1 LEEGGKEGSPSEVI
15 IFAGWRKGAQMS
27 GVRGSGVE
35 GGLRAVPGGRVA
47 KKRRKKTQPQQ
58 RFLFAPGGKLKKA
71 EKGLFRVLFVY
82 P

>member
-1 LEEGGKEGSPSEVI
+1 MEEGGKEGSPSEVI

-47 KKRRKKTQPQQ
+47 KKKKKTPQ
-58 RFLFAPGGKLKKA
+58 RFLFAPGGKLKKT
-71 EKGLFRVLFVY
+71 EKGRFRVVFVY